1 MGHRCASVC
10 RCCRLRTAISE
21 TCTITSIAPCAWHTG
36 AALCKCDGAFVSPGE
51 PRAPAPMWPRM
62 NVTVSLNY
70 CELSNLEGLLT
81 LAEYM
86 IAHSEYGDDR
96 SLKAQDLN
104 GLRSAQKIFGRL
116 SSAMR
121 VKA

>member
-1 MGHRCASVC
+1 
-10 RCCRLRTAISE
+10 
-21 TCTITSIAPCAWHTG
+21 
-36 AALCKCDGAFVSPGE
+36 
-51 PRAPAPMWPRM
+51 MWPRM
-62 NVTVSLNY
+62 NGTVSLNY

-81 LAEYM
+81 FAEYM

-104 GLRSAQKIFGRL
+104 GLRSAQKIFERL

-121 VKA
+121 VKAQS